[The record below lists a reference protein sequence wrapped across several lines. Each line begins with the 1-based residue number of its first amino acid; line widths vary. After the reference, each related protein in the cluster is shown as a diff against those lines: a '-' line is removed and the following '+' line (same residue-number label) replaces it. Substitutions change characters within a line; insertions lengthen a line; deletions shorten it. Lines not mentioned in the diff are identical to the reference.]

1 MVVMATAALMLQAP
15 YAYAGP
21 VEDAGSAILQFLGI
35 DANVEPSAAFDEEK
49 TVDPSTI
56 ATWSDII
63 QNDTEN
69 IGRIWTDKTVSSTS
83 VQLPASPDG
92 TAPNIEIGDSDFLV
106 TLSALSSTSNT
117 TTTSSKPLDIV
128 LVLDASGSMGDELT
142 SEYRYNEAYNI
153 NTNGRTTY
161 YARNADGSYAEIER
175 VTRTVLFWQEFD
187 HWELDGQTVNPKTS
201 TQDSDPNHIQFYT
214 YDEVTTTK
222 MAALHDAAN
231 AFIENTASQNDAI
244 DDVAKQHRISLV
256 KFASDKS
263 NTVGNDT
270 MGGRNDY
277 NYSQIMTNLTAY
289 TSDDVASA
297 TSMVDD
303 LTASGATSAD
313 YGMQHAQT
321 VLASA
326 REDAQKVVIFFT
338 DGEPNHQ
345 SGFDGTVAN
354 DAISA
359 AGALKDENTL
369 VYTIG
374 MFADADPGNTSTSTT
389 NRFNAYMHA
398 VSSNYPKASAW
409 NRLGERVSQDSAYY
423 KAATNAAELNQIFQE
438 ISDEINA
445 GTGYPTE
452 TTEGAEGTSG
462 YITFTDELGAYTEV
476 DGFKSIV
483 FADKVFSNPEKSS
496 NGLTDTYTFEGEGG
510 NALYPN
516 GNLNQI
522 EVTVQRSDELAQ
534 GDVVT
539 VKVPAGLIPL
549 RSFTVADENGAATMD
564 VAEVYPMHIFY
575 GVSVKQGVYD
585 ALAQGAA
592 DQALKNYI
600 AANTAD
606 GKTSFYSNYYDG
618 TVTSGGKKLGN
629 TTASF
634 VPAEGNSFYY
644 FTRNTTLYTDENCTQ
659 KLMTEPHTGDTYY
672 YKRAYYAKDAQ
683 SGEVTKKDSI
693 TRFVGANF
701 SASTT
706 FWGQA
711 SDGSYYIKAGA
722 PRITRIDDLTLSK
735 KPNATGTA
743 SEVINPNWDNIDN
756 PDVLNVS
763 LGNNGKIDIELPGTL
778 AITKD
783 AGVAPNKGL
792 STDVLNNKEF
802 QFEITVDGAASRTY
816 KAEVKHEDGTVTGA
830 LFDLAFDGQGKAIHF
845 IKDNETLYIYGLDA
859 GAAYAVAE
867 STDKLPSG
875 FTQTSATGDTGTI
888 PGNATAQ
895 AKFVNTY
902 DVAPVT
908 LSAADFATY
917 QKNFDRWDIADS
929 FYIRLTE
936 DNAANPMPEGSAEG
950 ANGLEEKAVQV
961 SGGATSGNF
970 GDITFDRAGTFTYII
985 TEPAASSAVPGITYS
1000 QAAYSVTVT
1009 VADKGDGALEAT
1021 STMKRVSSDTGAGV
1035 DEAVDDKNAVF
1046 TNSFDVTSVNI
1057 GPRATKV
1064 YTNNGGAD
1072 MNLADGMFTFKV
1084 TAVGGNAAD
1093 APMPEGEQTDDQ
1105 GNRFVTVVNDGPEV
1119 AFGQATF
1126 TDKHVGHTYTYE
1138 IREVLPSG
1146 ATAENGYTVNGMTY
1160 DNSYYTAT
1168 FTVSS
1173 EVVEGKATVKVERSY
1188 TKGDEATAVAGDP
1201 TFTNSYDPTDV
1212 TLEGDTAIAASK
1224 TLVGRDSQMDEIFGF
1239 MLVARGNATQKA
1251 LKNHEIVFNGNNDT
1265 TKLEASVYGLTNGQA
1280 KVASFGSIAFT
1291 KPGTYSFD
1299 VTEKVPASDADGM
1312 VYDRSAKTVTV
1323 TVTDEDGV
1331 LKASVTYPDGASAAA
1346 FTNTYASSYT
1356 YGTGMK
1362 LDAGKTLDGRAQKAG
1377 EFSFSIKGV
1386 AKDGSVTAADAE
1398 SKLAESDKS
1407 FSTIADAHDGVQS
1420 KMFNL
1425 LSGVKFS
1432 QDDAGKTFSYEL
1444 SEVVPSDDDKLGG
1457 VTYDTTVYA
1466 IDITP
1471 ADNADGTMHAV
1482 TNINKKHADGTT
1494 ELVGTYNSADGVDA
1508 ATLGFTNTYKAASVT
1523 VDPATTPIDLSKV
1536 LTGRDWKA
1544 SDSFEFMLTSENAG
1558 NPSHDVATKTVT
1570 QADGTPAGT
1579 EVPFNFGSAT
1589 FDAPGQYHYT
1599 VTETN
1604 GGKTIDG
1611 VKYDD
1616 HTADIYVI
1624 VSDPGNGQLTARV
1637 NVYNGTFT
1645 NEYKAELSHNDAGGI
1660 IVTKTTN
1667 GHSMEQG
1674 QFQFRV
1680 ETLDGDGTT
1689 AVETAKRIGITDGT
1703 TGDFGNIKGADG
1715 EKVEMPSEHPIMFTQ
1730 ADAGKTFK
1738 LKISERGA
1746 DGTTFGSGGMS
1757 DGYTYSDAVYTVELS
1772 VADNGD
1778 GTLTLATKVTDKD
1791 GNETTQTSSAAD
1803 KRETY
1808 LDFVNSYT
1816 ASTTDDTDV
1825 NLEATKILNGRN
1837 MAAREFRFKVLSNPI
1852 DEAGQAVDV
1861 LTGGKNA
1868 AADNGKA
1875 ANIDFGN
1882 GNQLDYALADLKKLA
1897 ADDAVDRYVE
1907 AGTTDDGKPQYT
1919 VHYTAL
1925 EETGSLPAG
1934 VTAVEN
1940 AKSFDF
1946 IVTVVDNGDGT
1957 LTATPHYPA
1966 GGLTFVN
1973 TYKWNPVTIDP
1984 DDSAAGKVTKV
1995 LAGNRGTALTEGEFD
2010 FTMTT
2015 KATDGSID
2023 TVTDAEGNAW
2033 PEKKMAK
2040 NAVDGSVDFGT
2051 MKFSEPGTYMVTI
2064 AEKTGA
2070 AGHMTYDGH
2079 KLTYTIKVTYDNAT
2093 GKLTAAVEDAQ
2104 GSPTFTNVYF
2114 DETDA
2119 KDVLTDPKD
2128 PTTSVDGKLVGVG
2141 DELTY
2146 TIDWVN
2152 SAVGEDGAPAKAE
2165 ITVTDEVPAGTEFV
2179 GASEGGE
2186 HKDGTV
2192 TWSLGE
2198 QDPGASGTVTLT
2210 VKVANDAKST
2220 VENQASIT
2228 IGSNA
2233 PTTTN
2238 RVVVNVPQKTVAKP
2252 EGGDTLKVG
2261 DVLTYTISYKNTDA
2275 AATTVII
2282 TDKLPA
2288 GLTFVSAD
2296 NSGVEQDGTIT
2307 WTINDVQ
2314 SGAEGVVTFTAKVN
2328 ESAVDGI
2335 GNTATVKVG
2344 ENGPVVNTNTTPN
2357 QKLEKGN
2364 ASITKTVEV
2373 PEGFAIDKDQ
2383 EFTFK
2388 VELLDSAG
2396 NALTRAYSYA
2406 IGDGDAQPIAS
2417 GGAIALKHGET
2428 ATIADLPE
2436 GARVKATE
2444 EPVEG
2449 YTADGREKSSA
2460 AVEPG
2465 KTAAIGFVNTY
2476 AASSVT
2482 ISGEG
2487 SIRAQKDLRGRGW
2500 VEGDSFTAE
2509 LAAMGGRTASG
2520 ADVAEGDVPL
2530 PAGAEGGKA
2539 VAAMASA
2546 EPVSFGDITYTVPG
2560 TYTYRVTERRGNA
2573 GGITY
2578 SAAVYDV
2585 TVAVADDSAGE
2596 LSASVAY
2603 QLEGAAD
2610 GAEAPTIAAF
2620 TNTYTAVVP
2629 SDKPISTDGLFTKIL
2644 TGRDWKVSDSFS
2656 FAIEPQD
2663 GAPAPE
2669 QGTATLVQR
2678 TDKAGAKVS
2687 FGFGGINFT
2696 FDNIRDVDPAADGTR
2711 TKEFRY
2717 IVTENVPADADKI
2730 AGITYDTREV
2740 ALTVTLKDDGKGTLA
2755 ATYIVANGPFVNTY
2769 KSGSVDVDDAAVA
2782 GGVQIVKTMTG
2793 RAIAE
2798 GDFEFAMTPANDDA
2812 KAKFGETKVIK
2823 TSGAAL
2829 GSGADAN
2836 TAVET
2841 MRVATGLM
2849 FNLEDAGKTFTFDV
2863 AETKGGGAGYTNDSA
2878 VHKLAFRVTDDTEGT
2893 LTVAATLDGAE
2904 VATWTNT
2911 VATRAATDVV
2921 SIPFANSYDAGSITV
2936 GGEGDVALTGTKT
2949 LAGRDMV
2956 AGEFHFNVVNA
2967 KDAGGTVV
2975 ATGTN
2980 AADGSIS
2987 FTGITYTTEQLNKDV
3002 AAGLA
3007 TVARGDAADVYT
3019 YTYTVSED
3027 ASKNDEG
3034 ITVNQGSQTIGVT
3047 VADNH
3052 AGKLAAEVAYP
3063 KGGMVFKNSY
3073 GAGAEAKVAINGT
3086 KVLAVESGD
3095 NAPDIAGRYTFTI
3108 AGSEGAPMPA
3118 KTTAANDA
3126 AGNVSFGEINYTM
3139 ESVFGTAAT
3148 TADAQSGVDAG
3159 VAGEGASSAAETDDG
3174 RIAVASV
3181 RRTKNFT
3188 YTVAETGFVAGVTND
3203 TSAKTITVTVTD
3215 NGDGTLSVS
3224 KSTASEATDFTFVNT
3239 YSVTPQESSP
3249 TGEDGFAIT
3258 KKLEGRDLRDG
3269 EFEFVLVSAVEG
3281 MPEVL
3286 PAANDVN
3293 GHVVFPAVTF
3303 SRPGIYKYTL
3313 AEVDG
3318 DLGGVIYDGTVYDIT
3333 ATVSDNGDGT
3343 LSVAWSA
3350 ATDGGAP
3357 GETSI
3362 GFVNSYKP
3370 AGTSLSFAATKLL
3383 SGRDIVEGE
3392 FTFELLEGD
3401 RVISTAK
3408 NEAADE
3414 NGAAWVFFK
3423 EIPYTEVGEHDY
3435 TIREVKGDAEGVTYD
3450 KAEFTYHVVVSD
3462 PGDGQLVV
3470 EWTEGENGAPVFKN
3484 TYTKPAEPGPE
3495 PGPEPETKPGK
3506 PSGSLAKTGD
3516 ASVLSIGAAL
3526 ASGIA
3531 ALGVGHIARRRR

>member
-1 MVVMATAALMLQAP
+1 MVVMATAALMLQVP

-35 DANVEPSAAFDEEK
+35 DTDVEPSAAFDEEK

-56 ATWSDII
+56 ATWEGIV

-69 IGRIWTDKTVSSTS
+69 IGRIWTDKTVSSAS

-92 TAPNIEIGDSDFLV
+92 TTPSVEIGNSDFLV
-106 TLSALSSTSNT
+106 ALSALSSTSNT

-142 SEYRYNEAYNI
+142 SEHRYVETYNI
-153 NTNGRTTY
+153 NTNGRTSY
-161 YARNADGSYAEIER
+161 YAQDADGSYTEIDR
-175 VTRTVLFWQEFD
+175 ITSGWFNRFD
-187 HWELDGQTVNPKTS
+187 HWELNGQAVAPKTS
-201 TQDSDPNHIQFYT
+201 VQDSDPNHIQFYT

-231 AFIENTASQNDAI
+231 AFIENTAKQNDGI
-244 DDVAKQHRISLV
+244 DDAAKRHRISLV

-263 NTVGNDT
+263 DTVGNDT
-270 MGGRNDY
+270 MGGWNGY

-297 TSMVDD
+297 TSMVDG

-326 REDAQKVVIFFT
+326 RDDAQKVVIFFT

-345 SGFDGTVAN
+345 SGFSSTVAN
-354 DAISA
+354 AAISA
-359 AGALKDENTL
+359 AKALKDENTL

-374 MFADADPGNTSTSTT
+374 MFADADPSNTSTST
-389 NRFNAYMHA
+389 NNQFNAYMHA

-409 NRLGERVSQDSAYY
+409 NSLGDRVSQDSAYY

-445 GTGYPTE
+445 GTGLPTE
-452 TTEGAEGTSG
+452 TIDGAEGTSG
-462 YITFTDELGAYTEV
+462 YITFTDELGAYMEV
-476 DGFKSIV
+476 DSFKSIV
-483 FADKVFSNPEKSS
+483 FADEVFSNPKKTS
-496 NGLTDTYTFEGEGG
+496 NDLVDTYTFEGEHTG
-510 NALYPN
+510 NTLYPN

-522 EVTVQRSDELAQ
+522 VVTVQRSNDLVQ

-539 VKVPAGLIPL
+539 VKVPTGLIPL
-549 RSFTVADENGAATMD
+549 RKFTVTDENGKATMD
-564 VAEVYPMHIFY
+564 IAEAYPMRILY

-585 ALAQGAA
+585 ALAQGTA
-592 DQALKNYI
+592 DQTLKNYI
-600 AANTAD
+600 AANIVD
-606 GKTSFYSNYYDG
+606 GKTSFYSNYHDG
-618 TVTSGGKKLGN
+618 TVTSGSKKLGN

-644 FTRNTTLYTDENCTQ
+644 FTQDTTLYTDENCTQ
-659 KLMTEPHTGDTYY
+659 KLTAEPHEGGIYY
-672 YKRAYYAKDAQ
+672 YKRSYYAKDAQ
-683 SGEVTKKDSI
+683 SGEVAKKDSI
-693 TRFVGANF
+693 TRFVGAHF
-701 SASTT
+701 SGNTR
-706 FWGQA
+706 FWA
-711 SDGSYYIKAGA
+711 RANDGSYYIKAGA
-722 PRITRIDDLTLSK
+722 PRVTRTDDLTLTK
-735 KPNATGTA
+735 ENNATGTA
-743 SEVINPNWDNIDN
+743 SEVINPNWDNIN
-756 PDVLNVS
+756 KPDVLNVS
-763 LGNNGKIDIELPGTL
+763 LGNNGKIAVELPGTL

-792 STDVLNNKEF
+792 STDVLDGKQF
-802 QFEITVDGAASRTY
+802 QFEVIVDGAANKTY
-816 KAEVKHEDGTVTGA
+816 KAEVKLEDGTVTA
-830 LFDLAFDGQGKAIHF
+830 PLFDITFDDRGKATHS

-859 GAAYAVAE
+859 GATYKVTE
-867 STDKLPSG
+867 VEDKLPAG
-875 FTQTSATGDTGTI
+875 FTQTSAAGDTGTI
-888 PGNATAQ
+888 LGNATAQ

-902 DVAPVT
+902 DVTPVM
-908 LSAADFATY
+908 LNAADFATY
-917 QKNFDRWDIADS
+917 QKNFDRWDIASS
-929 FYIRLTE
+929 FNIRLTE
-936 DNAANPMPEGSAEG
+936 DNATNPMPDDSDTGDNDIQTKTVKAT
-950 ANGLEEKAVQV
+950 EKSQ
-961 SGGATSGNF
+961 SGNF
-970 GDITFDRAGTFTYII
+970 GDITFDRAGTFTYTI
-985 TEPAASSAVPGITYS
+985 TEPAVSSTVPGVTYS

-1009 VADKGDGALEAT
+1009 VTDNGDGTLKAT
-1021 STMKRVSSDTGAGV
+1021 STVKRVSNDTGANV
-1035 DEAVDDKNAVF
+1035 NEDVADKNAVF
-1046 TNSFDVTSVNI
+1046 TNSFSAASVNI
-1057 GPRATKV
+1057 GPRATKI
-1064 YTNNGGAD
+1064 YTNNGGTD
-1072 MNLADGMFTFKV
+1072 MNLADSMFRFKV
-1084 TAVGGNAAD
+1084 TAVGDNAD
-1093 APMPEGEQTDDQ
+1093 TAPMLADVKIDDQ
-1105 GNRFVTVVNDGPEV
+1105 GNRYVIVVNDGSEV
-1119 AFGQATF
+1119 SFGQATF
-1126 TDKHVGHTYTYE
+1126 TDKHAGHTYTYE
-1138 IREVLPSG
+1138 IREVLPDG

-1168 FTVSS
+1168 FAVSS
-1173 EVVEGKATVKVERSY
+1173 EEVDGKATVKVERSY
-1188 TKGDEATAVAGDP
+1188 TKGDEATPVTGNP
-1201 TFTNSYDPTDV
+1201 SFTNSYDPADV
-1212 TLEGDTAIAASK
+1212 TLEGDTAILVSK
-1224 TLVGRDSQMDEIFGF
+1224 TLVGRDSQPGESFGF
-1239 MLVARGNATQKA
+1239 TLVARGNTTQAA
-1251 LKNHEIVFNGNNDT
+1251 LANHEIVFGGDESA
-1265 TKLEASVYGLTNGQA
+1265 TKLEASVDSLTNGIA
-1280 KVASFGSIAFT
+1280 ETASFGSITFT
-1291 KPGTYSFD
+1291 KPGSYSFN
-1299 VTEKVPASDADGM
+1299 VTEKAPASDSDGM

-1432 QDDAGKTFSYEL
+1432 QDDADKTFSYEL
-1444 SEVVPSDDDKLGG
+1444 SEVVPGDDDKLGG

-1508 ATLGFTNTYKAASVT
+1508 ATLDFTNTYKAASVT

-1544 SDSFEFMLTSENAG
+1544 SDSFEFTLTSENAG

-1624 VSDPGNGQLTARV
+1624 VSDPGNGRLTAQV

-1703 TGDFGNIKGADG
+1703 TGDFGNINGADG

-1778 GTLTLATKVTDKD
+1778 GTLTLTTKVTDKD

-1837 MAAREFRFKVLSNPI
+1837 MAAREFSFKVLSNPI
-1852 DEAGQAVDV
+1852 DEAGRAVDV

-1946 IVTVVDNGDGT
+1946 IVIVVDNGDGT
-1957 LTATPHYPA
+1957 LTATPQYPD
-1966 GGLTFVN
+1966 GGLAFVN

-1995 LAGNRGTALTEGEFD
+1995 LAGNRSTALTEGEFD

-2015 KATDGSID
+2015 KVTDGSID

-2033 PEKKMAK
+2033 PEEKMAK

-2070 AGHMTYDGH
+2070 AEHMTYDGH

-2093 GKLTAAVEDAQ
+2093 GELTAAVEDAQ

-2114 DETDA
+2114 DVTDA

-2165 ITVTDEVPAGTEFV
+2165 ITVTDEVPEGTEFV

-2186 HKDGTV
+2186 HKDGIV

-2228 IGSNA
+2228 IGDNA
-2233 PTTTN
+2233 PVTTN

-2261 DVLTYTISYKNTDA
+2261 DVLTYTIGYKNTEDT
-2275 AATTVII
+2275 AATVTI

-2296 NSGVEQDGTIT
+2296 NGGVEQDGTIT
-2307 WTINDVQ
+2307 WAIADVQ
-2314 SGAEGVVTFTAKVN
+2314 AGAEGAVTFTAKVN

-2364 ASITKTVEV
+2364 ASITKTVKV
-2373 PEGFAIDKDQ
+2373 PEGSVINKNQ

-2388 VELLDSAG
+2388 VELLDTAG
-2396 NALTRAYSYA
+2396 DALSGTYGYK
-2406 IGDGDAQPIAS
+2406 IGDGDARDIKS
-2417 GGAIALKHGET
+2417 GDTITLKHGET
-2428 ATIADLPE
+2428 ATIAGLPE
-2436 GARVKATE
+2436 GARVKMTE

-2449 YTADGREKSSA
+2449 YTADGQEKTSA
-2460 AVEPG
+2460 AVETG
-2465 KTAAIGFVNTY
+2465 KTAAVEFVNTY
-2476 AASSVT
+2476 STGEGVT
-2482 ISGEG
+2482 ISGEN
-2487 SIRAQKDLRGRGW
+2487 SIRAQKDLQGRAW

-2509 LAAMGGRTASG
+2509 LEAVGGKTAAGT
-2520 ADVAEGDVPL
+2520 DVAKNDVPM
-2530 PAGAEGGKA
+2530 PAGAKDA
-2539 VAAMASA
+2539 AATAAMTTAD
-2546 EPVSFGDITYTVPG
+2546 PVSFGDITYKVPG
-2560 TYTYRVTERRGNA
+2560 AYTYQVTEQQGNA

-2578 SAAVYDV
+2578 STAVYNVTV
-2585 TVAVADDSAGE
+2585 TVADDNAGT

-2610 GAEAPTIAAF
+2610 GAEAPAIAAF

-2629 SDKPISTDGLFTKIL
+2629 SDKPISTDGLFAKIL

-2669 QGTATLVQR
+2669 QGTATLERR

-2687 FGFGGINFT
+2687 FGFGRINFT
-2696 FDNIRDVDPAADGTR
+2696 FDNIRDVAPAADGTR

-2769 KSGSVDVDDAAVA
+2769 KSGSVDVDDVAVA

-2798 GDFEFAMTPANDDA
+2798 GDFEFAMTPTNDDA
-2812 KAKFGETKVIK
+2812 KAKFGEAKVIK
-2823 TSGAAL
+2823 TSGAVL
-2829 GSGADAN
+2829 GSGADVN

-2893 LTVAATLDGAE
+2893 LTVAATLDGTE

-2911 VATRAATDVV
+2911 VAARAATDVV

-2949 LAGRDMV
+2949 LTGRDMV

-2967 KDAGGTVV
+2967 KATDEVV

-3034 ITVNQGSQTIGVT
+3034 ITVNQGSQTIRIT
-3047 VADNH
+3047 VADDH
-3052 AGKLAAEVAYP
+3052 AGKLAAEVTYP
-3063 KGGMVFKNSY
+3063 KGGMVFKNAY
-3073 GAGAEAKVAINGT
+3073 GAGAEAKVSINGT
-3086 KVLAVESGD
+3086 KVLSVESGD
-3095 NAPDIAGRYTFTI
+3095 NAPDITGKYTFTI
-3108 AGSEGAPMPA
+3108 AGSEGAPMPE

-3126 AGNVSFGEINYTM
+3126 AGNVSFGEISYTM
-3139 ESVFGTAAT
+3139 ENVFGTAAT
-3148 TADAQSGVDAG
+3148 SADAQSGVDTG
-3159 VAGEGASSAAETDDG
+3159 IAGEDASSVAETDDG
-3174 RIAVASV
+3174 QIAVASV
-3181 RRTKNFT
+3181 QRTKSFT
-3188 YTVAETGFVAGVTND
+3188 YTVAESGSVAGVTND
-3203 TSAKTITVTVTD
+3203 TSVKTITVTVTD

-3224 KSTASEATDFTFVNT
+3224 KSTAGEATDFTFVNT

-3269 EFEFVLVSAVEG
+3269 EFAFTLVSTVEG

-3286 PAANDVN
+3286 TAANDAN

-3350 ATDGGAP
+3350 ATDGGVL

-3362 GFVNSYKP
+3362 VFVNSYKP
-3370 AGTSLSFAATKLL
+3370 ASTSLSFAATKLL

-3408 NEAADE
+3408 NETADE
-3414 NGAAWVFFK
+3414 NGVAWVFFK

-3450 KAEFTYHVVVSD
+3450 ETEFTYHVVVSD

-3470 EWTEGENGAPVFKN
+3470 EWNEGENGAPVFKN
-3484 TYTKPAEPGPE
+3484 TYTKPSEPTPE

-3516 ASVLSIGAAL
+3516 ASVLGIGAAL
-3526 ASGIA
+3526 AAGIA
-3531 ALGVGHIARRRR
+3531 ALGAGHIARRRR

>member
-1 MVVMATAALMLQAP
+1 MAAARVLATIVLGMVLLVAGAP
-15 YAYAGP
+15 RAYAGP
-21 VEDAGSAILQFLGI
+21 LEDAGAAVMNFFGFGG
-35 DANVEPSAAFDEEK
+35 DAAPAAAFDEEK

-201 TQDSDPNHIQFYT
+201 AQDSDPNHIQFYT

-510 NALYPN
+510 KALYPN

-564 VAEVYPMHIFY
+564 VAEVYPMRIFY

-618 TVTSGGKKLGN
+618 TVTSGGKRLGN

-644 FTRNTTLYTDENCTQ
+644 FTQNTTLYTDENCTQ

-830 LFDLAFDGQGKAIHF
+830 LFDLAFDGQGKATHF

-1093 APMPEGEQTDDQ
+1093 APMPEGEQSDDQ

-1201 TFTNSYDPTDV
+1201 TFTNSYDPADV
-1212 TLEGDTAIAASK
+1212 TLEGDTAILVSK
-1224 TLVGRDSQMDEIFGF
+1224 TLVGRDSQPGESFGF
-1239 MLVARGNATQKA
+1239 TLVARGNTTQAA
-1251 LKNHEIVFNGNNDT
+1251 LANHEIVFGGDESA
-1265 TKLEASVYGLTNGQA
+1265 TKLEASVDSLTNGIA
-1280 KVASFGSIAFT
+1280 ETASFGSITFT
-1291 KPGTYSFD
+1291 KPGSYSFN
-1299 VTEKVPASDADGM
+1299 VTEKAPASDSDGM

-1778 GTLTLATKVTDKD
+1778 GTLTLTTKVTDKD

-2364 ASITKTVEV
+2364 ASITKTVKV
-2373 PEGFAIDKDQ
+2373 PEGSVINKDQ
-2383 EFTFK
+2383 EFTFT
-2388 VELLDSAG
+2388 VDLLDAADG
-2396 NALTRAYSYA
+2396 ALTGTYSYA
-2406 IGDGDAQPIAS
+2406 VGDGAVQDIKS
-2417 GGAIALKHGET
+2417 GDTITLKHGET
-2428 ATIADLPE
+2428 ATIAGLPE
-2436 GARVKATE
+2436 GARVKMTE

-2449 YTADGREKSSA
+2449 YTADGQEKTSA
-2460 AVEPG
+2460 AVETG
-2465 KTAAIGFVNTY
+2465 KTAAVEFVNTY
-2476 AASSVT
+2476 STGEGVT
-2482 ISGEG
+2482 ISGEN
-2487 SIRAQKDLRGRGW
+2487 SIRVQKDLQDRAW

-2509 LAAMGGRTASG
+2509 LEAVGGKTAAGT
-2520 ADVAEGDVPL
+2520 DVAKNDVPM
-2530 PAGAEGGKA
+2530 PDGAKDGEA
-2539 VAAMASA
+2539 IVAMTSA
-2546 EPVSFGDITYTVPG
+2546 DSVSFGDITYKVPG
-2560 TYTYRVTERRGNA
+2560 TYTYQVTERQGNA

-2578 SAAVYDV
+2578 STAVYDV
-2585 TVAVADDSAGE
+2585 TVTVADDNAGV
-2596 LSASVAY
+2596 LSATVAY
-2603 QLEGAAD
+2603 KLEGAAD
-2610 GAEAPTIAAF
+2610 GVGTPAIATF
-2620 TNTYTAVVP
+2620 TNTYTADAP
-2629 SDKPISTDGLFTKIL
+2629 SDKPISTDGLFAKVL
-2644 TGRDWKVSDSFS
+2644 TGRDWKESDSFS
-2656 FAIEPQD
+2656 FAIEPQN
-2663 GAPAPE
+2663 GAKAPKRASMTL
-2669 QGTATLVQR
+2669 QGR
-2678 TDKAGAKVS
+2678 TDKADADVK
-2687 FGFGGINFT
+2687 FGFGRIDFT
-2696 FDNIRDVDPAADGTR
+2696 FDDIRDVKPAADGTR
-2711 TKEFRY
+2711 TKDFVYKVRE
-2717 IVTENVPADADKI
+2717 TVPADADKA
-2730 AGITYDTREV
+2730 AGITYDDHV
-2740 ALTVTLKDDGKGTLA
+2740 ATLTITLKDDGKGNLT
-2755 ATYIVANGPFVNTY
+2755 ATTVVADGTFANSY
-2769 KSGSVDVDDAAVA
+2769 ASGTVDVDVA

-2793 RAIAE
+2793 RAIVA
-2798 GDFEFAMTPANDDA
+2798 GDFEFAMTPTNDDA
-2812 KAKFGETKVIK
+2812 KAKFGKAK
-2823 TSGAAL
+2823 TVKTAGAEL
-2829 GSGADAN
+2829 GTGADASV
-2836 TAVET
+2836 AVET
-2841 MRVATGLM
+2841 MKVVTGLT
-2849 FNLEDAGKTFTFDV
+2849 FGLEDAGKTFTFDI
-2863 AETKGGGAGYTNDSA
+2863 AETKGGGAGYTNDST
-2878 VHKLAFRVTDDTEGT
+2878 VHKLVFEVSDDGEGK
-2893 LTVAATLDGAE
+2893 LAVVAKLDGA
-2904 VATWTNT
+2904 VKATWADSTK
-2911 VATRAATDVV
+2911 RAAGDVV

-2949 LAGRDMV
+2949 LTGRDMV

-2967 KDAGGTVV
+2967 KATDEVV

-3007 TVARGDAADVYT
+3007 TVARSDKSDVYT
-3019 YTYTVSED
+3019 YVYTVSED

-3034 ITVNQGSQTIGVT
+3034 ITVNQGSQTIRIT
-3047 VADNH
+3047 VADDH
-3052 AGKLAAEVAYP
+3052 AGKLAAEVTYP
-3063 KGGMVFKNSY
+3063 KGGMVFKNAY
-3073 GAGAEAKVAINGT
+3073 GVGTEAKASINGT
-3086 KVLAVESGD
+3086 KVLNIESGD
-3095 NAPDIAGRYTFTI
+3095 NAPDITGKYTFTI
-3108 AGSEGAPMPA
+3108 AGSEGAPMPE
-3118 KTTAANDA
+3118 KVTATNDA
-3126 AGNVSFGEINYTM
+3126 AGNVSFGEISYTM
-3139 ESVFGTAAT
+3139 ENVFGTAAT
-3148 TADAQSGVDAG
+3148 SADAQSGVDTG
-3159 VAGEGASSAAETDDG
+3159 IAGEDASSAAGADDG
-3174 RIAVASV
+3174 QIAVAAA
-3181 RRTKNFT
+3181 RRTKTFA
-3188 YTVAETGFVAGVTND
+3188 YTVTESGSVAGVAND
-3203 TSAKTITVTVTD
+3203 TSAKTITIAVTD

-3224 KSTASEATDFTFVNT
+3224 KSTAGAATDFTFTNT
-3239 YSVTPQESSP
+3239 YEVDPTSSSLTGRGGISVSKTIS
-3249 TGEDGFAIT
+3249 
-3258 KKLEGRDLRDG
+3258 GRSQNAG
-3269 EFEFVLVSAVEG
+3269 EFEFALTSQDEDMPTVVTATNDAEG
-3281 MPEVL
+3281 NV
-3286 PAANDVN
+3286 A
-3293 GHVVFPAVTF
+3293 FPALTF
-3303 SRPGIYKYTL
+3303 TKPGTYVYSL

-3318 DLGGVIYDGTVYDIT
+3318 ALGGVTYDDSVYDVT
-3333 ATVSDNGDGT
+3333 ACVTDNGDGT
-3343 LSVAWSA
+3343 LAVAWSVSRAGERVDKVVFANAYTA
-3350 ATDGGAP
+3350 AP
-3357 GETSI
+3357 TSWVI
-3362 GFVNSYKP
+3362 NAIKVL
-3370 AGTSLSFAATKLL
+3370 T
-3383 SGRDIVEGE
+3383 GRAIEEGE
-3392 FTFELLEGD
+3392 FSFALCEGD
-3401 RVISTAK
+3401 KVLQTVT
-3408 NEAADE
+3408 NAAPDADGSAPIAFDAITFDE
-3414 NGAAWVFFK
+3414 
-3423 EIPYTEVGEHDY
+3423 PGEHDLQ
-3435 TIREVKGDAEGVTYD
+3435 IKEVAGDAEGVTYD
-3450 KAEFTYHVVVSD
+3450 ETVFSYHVSVADDGAGKLTATWTV
-3462 PGDGQLVV
+3462 GDS
-3470 EWTEGENGAPVFKN
+3470 GAPVFHN
-3484 TYTKPAEPGPE
+3484 AYTESVGPAGPE
-3495 PGPEPETKPGK
+3495 NPEPQE
-3506 PSGSLAKTGD
+3506 PSGNLVQTGD
-3516 ASVLSIGAAL
+3516 ASLAGIITAAAAGAGA
-3526 ASGIA
+3526 IA
-3531 ALGVGHIARRRR
+3531 VGLYTRRKGN